1 MRIYHHYQQW
11 EDFHNGLYE
20 FWELT
25 EERREKCFELLTN
38 LQTLHIYMHA
48 VVEEWKNAAEQQM
61 TNPSR
66 NKQAWL
72 GQASCCMYC
81 GANEDNVKEVWK
93 MLSDDQQKEANN
105 VADKIINYYNAKNL
119 PTV

>member
-1 MRIYHHYQQW
+1 
-11 EDFHNGLYE
+11 
-20 FWELT
+20 
-25 EERREKCFELLTN
+25 
-38 LQTLHIYMHA
+38 
-48 VVEEWKNAAEQQM
+48 
-61 TNPSR
+61 
-66 NKQAWL
+66 
-72 GQASCCMYC
+72 MYC